1 MNNQEYLPIF
11 LDESR
16 ENLIRLNQLL
26 LDLEKD
32 PNNKGLLNEI
42 FRIAHTL
49 KGMSATMGFNN
60 MATLTHNM
68 ENILDDLR
76 KDKINADRNIINL
89 LFSSFDALEK
99 ALESISTIGNDE
111 IPEIK
116 EVIDRFKTVDN
127 SISQDIQIALNTSKE
142 NILDPYSMNVVREAI
157 EKGFNAY
164 RVYVRLAQGTVLKS
178 VRAYMVFKVLEEKG
192 EILHSEPSA
201 TELESEKFDLDFTL
215 VFITKETLDNI
226 RDAILQIS
234 EIDRVEIEPIG
245 LEPKQIDVEQSV
257 STEKKTLE
265 IQEISLER
273 QETKGLARMGQ
284 TIRIDVER
292 LDELMNLVGELVIQR
307 THLAQIKD
315 LGSATDE
322 LARITNDLQNLVMKV
337 RMVPIEQLFNRF
349 PRMVRDLS
357 QELNKKIRLE
367 IYGAETELDKTVI
380 DAMGDPLMHL
390 IRNAIDHGIES
401 TEERARIG
409 KPEEGVV
416 KLLAYHEGNNIYIEV
431 EDDGAGINLEKVKKK
446 AIERGIISEENA
458 GRVQEEDL
466 YEILFLPGF
475 STAEKATDVSGR
487 GVGMDVVKK
496 RVEELNGSIRVES
509 SPGKGTKIIIRLP
522 LTLAIIQSLLVKIL
536 DEIYAIPLSNVEEII
551 ALEKTSIKTVK
562 NKEVIYSRGRVI
574 PLYRLADVLNLGI
587 DAPCNFAVI
596 ARTGGKQIGIG
607 VDGLL
612 GEEEIVIKS
621 LDKVVNQNR
630 NFVGAT
636 ILGNGKVALIL
647 DVNTLAN
654 T

>member
-1 MNNQEYLPIF
+1 
-11 LDESR
+11 
-16 ENLIRLNQLL
+16 
-26 LDLEKD
+26 
-32 PNNKGLLNEI
+32 
-42 FRIAHTL
+42 
-49 KGMSATMGFNN
+49 
-60 MATLTHNM
+60 
-68 ENILDDLR
+68 
-76 KDKINADRNIINL
+76 
-89 LFSSFDALEK
+89 
-99 ALESISTIGNDE
+99 
-111 IPEIK
+111 
-116 EVIDRFKTVDN
+116 
-127 SISQDIQIALNTSKE
+127 
-142 NILDPYSMNVVREAI
+142 
-157 EKGFNAY
+157 
-164 RVYVRLAQGTVLKS
+164 
-178 VRAYMVFKVLEEKG
+178 
-192 EILHSEPSA
+192 
-201 TELESEKFDLDFTL
+201 
-215 VFITKETLDNI
+215 
-226 RDAILQIS
+226 
-234 EIDRVEIEPIG
+234 
-245 LEPKQIDVEQSV
+245 
-257 STEKKTLE
+257 
-265 IQEISLER
+265 
-273 QETKGLARMGQ
+273 MGQ

-357 QELNKKIRLE
+357 QELNKRIRLE
-367 IYGAETELDKTVI
+367 IYGADTELDKTVI

-390 IRNAIDHGIES
+390 IRNAIDHGIE
-401 TEERARIG
+401 TPEERVKVD

-446 AIERGIISEENA
+446 AIERGIISEENL

-475 STAEKATDVSGR
+475 STAEKTTDVSGR

-509 SPGKGTKIIIRLP
+509 SPGKGTKVIIRLP
-522 LTLAIIQSLLVKIL
+522 LTLAIIQSLLVKVL
-536 DEIYAIPLSNVEEII
+536 DEVYAIPLSNVEEII
-551 ALEKTSIKTVK
+551 GLEEASIKTIK
-562 NKEVIYSRGRVI
+562 NREVIYSRGRVI
-574 PLYRLADVLNLGI
+574 PLYRLADVLNLRV

-596 ARTGGKQIGIG
+596 ARTGGKQVGIG

-621 LDKVVNQNR
+621 LDRVVNQNR
-630 NFVGAT
+630 SFVGAT

-654 T
+654 I

>member
-1 MNNQEYLPIF
+1 MDIQEYLPIF

-16 ENLIRLNQLL
+16 ENLVRLNQLL
-26 LDLEKD
+26 LDLEKESD
-32 PNNKGLLNEI
+32 NKNLLNEI

-76 KDKINADRNIINL
+76 KDEIKANRDIINL

-99 ALESISTIGNDE
+99 ALESISTTGNDDL
-111 IPEIK
+111 PDVK
-116 EVIDRFKTVDN
+116 EVINKFETIDN
-127 SISQDIQIALNTSKE
+127 TITQNRQSTIISAKESLDLYTMDIIK
-142 NILDPYSMNVVREAI
+142 EAI
-157 EKGFNAY
+157 KKGFN
-164 RVYVRLAQGTVLKS
+164 VYNIYVKLAQGTVLKS
-178 VRAYMVFKVLEEKG
+178 VRTYMVFKVLEEKG
-192 EILHSEPSA
+192 EIIHSEPSA
-201 TELESEKFDLDFTL
+201 TDLESEKFDLDFTV
-215 VFITKETLDNI
+215 VFITKENSENI
-226 RDAILQIS
+226 RSAILQIS
-234 EIDRVEIEPIG
+234 EINNVEINPI
-245 LEPKQIDVEQSV
+245 QVEEKEFSIQHSTP
-257 STEKKTLE
+257 TEKKFSE
-265 IQEISLER
+265 SQEASLER

-284 TIRIDVER
+284 TIRIDVEK

-322 LARITNDLQNLVMKV
+322 LARITNDLQGLVMKV

-357 QELNKKIRLE
+357 QELNKKVRLE
-367 IYGAETELDKTVI
+367 IYGAETELDKTVV
-380 DAMGDPLMHL
+380 DAIGDPLMHL
-390 IRNAIDHGIES
+390 IRNAIDHGVEPPS
-401 TEERARIG
+401 ERIRLG
-409 KPEEGVV
+409 KQEEGVV

-431 EDDGAGINLEKVKKK
+431 EDDGAGIDLEKVKKK
-446 AIERGIISEENA
+446 AIERGIISEENTV
-458 GRVQEEDL
+458 RIQEEDL

-475 STAEKATDVSGR
+475 STAEKTTDVSGR
-487 GVGMDVVKK
+487 GVGMDVVKR
-496 RVEELNGSIRVES
+496 RVEELNGGIRIES
-509 SPGKGTKIIIRLP
+509 SPGKGTKVSIRLP
-522 LTLAIIQSLLVKIL
+522 LTLAIIQSLLVNIK

-551 ALEKTSIKTVK
+551 KLEEAAIKTIK
-562 NKEVIYSRGRVI
+562 NREVIYSRGRII
-574 PLYRLADVLNLGI
+574 PLYRLADVLNLDI
-587 DAPCNFAVI
+587 NVPCNFAVI

-607 VDGLL
+607 IEGLL

-630 NFVGAT
+630 SFVGAT

-654 T
+654 I